1 MVLSSSVSCL
11 ILYCGNLAV
20 RSVSVLLFKGLP
32 EDVVSLVEALFR
44 FLLLILLL
52 VVGLMV
58 LVWREHERVFD
69 AAVGRRNEG
78 FD

>member
-1 MVLSSSVSCL
+1 
-11 ILYCGNLAV
+11 
-20 RSVSVLLFKGLP
+20 LLFKGLP
-32 EDVVSLVEALFR
+32 EDVVSLIEALFR

-69 AAVGRRNEG
+69 AAVGGRNEG
-78 FD
+78 LD